1 MNKTIGSIPVKSR
14 VPLAAWAFAWAPDAA
29 IDITFAGESCCRRSG
44 SRSLGVGIK
53 GRDDHSKGGSARY
66 FELVEFSIE
75 RSMRALASAGALF
88 CYSADGHL

>member
-14 VPLAAWAFAWAPDAA
+14 VPLAAWAFAGLLTLLSTLP
-29 IDITFAGESCCRRSG
+29 SLVNLCCRRSG